1 MALRI
6 ACRGPSQDVRESHC
20 QCKQKLR
27 QRGQFFRSEQ
37 NSAKGFKKNRHKGN
51 WCLAAAMRS
60 RVANFWQSADCRKLG
75 SQEPKFVTRK
85 RSFHFFQ
92 AVFCFSEVGVF
103 QQSRDADFFF
113 FLKICPTSQKLRFST
128 SQKQGFCFGPGISH
142 VARQDECRD
151 SLETLLL
158 SRVRP
163 IFHLLPSWLSAG
175 GGYDQINPNGKVRDA
190 CSSVA
195 LALPP
200 EQTFF

>member
-1 MALRI
+1 MS
-6 ACRGPSQDVRESHC
+6 GGSHAF
-20 QCKQKLR
+20 QS
-27 QRGQFFRSEQ
+27 GEF
-37 NSAKGFKKNRHKGN
+37 
-51 WCLAAAMRS
+51 LAVS
-60 RVANFWQSADCRKLG
+60 RL
-75 SQEPKFVTRK
+75 P
-85 RSFHFFQ
+85 
-92 AVFCFSEVGVF
+92 EVGVAGTKICHTETVVPF
-103 QQSRDADFFF
+103 FSSCFLLLRSWCFSTIQGCRFFFF

-151 SLETLLL
+151 SLEPLLL

-195 LALPP
+195 LALL